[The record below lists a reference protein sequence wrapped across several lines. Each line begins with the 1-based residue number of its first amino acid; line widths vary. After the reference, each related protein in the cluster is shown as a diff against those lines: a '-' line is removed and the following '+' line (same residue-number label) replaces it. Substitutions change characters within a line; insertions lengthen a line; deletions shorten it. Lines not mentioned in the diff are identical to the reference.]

1 MSYQYLFDPNKQF
14 QNVAGVNNVAGFLRV
29 FYNGTDDRA
38 VTYKDFNGTANPAD
52 IPIDNNGR
60 AVVIANEDM
69 VYRLEVYNRDGA
81 LLWSQYPLWANGG
94 GDEIPKQF
102 FLYNRGESS
111 ASRVDL
117 KNSSVKKLKIVSSG
131 SSISKSENFEI
142 DEENNAINGLD
153 PGRRYIVNASWMY
166 TGVSSTPH
174 HIIVNGTQ
182 WTLLNF
188 YSEFTID
195 NGNVGPEW
203 KSMSWI
209 ITGKEALS
217 LFASCTDATSGDFV
231 EIWLRDLQIVEI

>member
-1 MSYQYLFDPNKQF
+1 MAYQYLFDPNKQF
-14 QNVAGVNNVAGFLRV
+14 QNVAGTNNVAGFLRV

-60 AVVIANEDM
+60 AVVIVNEDM

-81 LLWSQYPLWANGG
+81 LLWSQYPLLANGG
-94 GDEIPKQF
+94 GAEIPKQF

-117 KNSSVKKLKIVSSG
+117 KNSSVQKLKIVSSG
-131 SSISKSENFEI
+131 SNISKSENFEI

-174 HIIVNGTQ
+174 HIFVSGTQ

-203 KSMSWI
+203 RSMSWI
-209 ITGKEALS
+209 ITGKESLS
-217 LFASCTDATSGDFV
+217 LFTSCSDATSGDYV
-231 EIWLRDLQIVEI
+231 EIWLIDLQIVEI